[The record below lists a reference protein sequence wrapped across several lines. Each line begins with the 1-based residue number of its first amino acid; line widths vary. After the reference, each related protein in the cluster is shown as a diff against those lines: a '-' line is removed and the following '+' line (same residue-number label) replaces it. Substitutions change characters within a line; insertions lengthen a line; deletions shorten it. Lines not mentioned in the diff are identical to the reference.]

1 MAEVE
6 GFPYFEVEFDK
17 QGGEV
22 DPAERPAVLAF
33 LGPGGG
39 GGATTDLL
47 VLSHG
52 WNNDIAE
59 ARDLYRRLLG
69 RLRAQL
75 DAGSVPAVAGRRFAV
90 VGVFWPSKKFADK
103 ELIPGGAASAGG
115 GGVGNADL
123 AEQIE
128 SLRGVFDVP
137 DADQRLDQAKVL
149 IPLLDDSPQARD
161 RFVDLVRG
169 LEPAP
174 PSEDDRDLPSQVHS
188 LSGDEVLT
196 RLGTPPPLPVPE
208 PGAGAGGAAD
218 LATGGQGSEG
228 AIDVGTAQGLR
239 SFFGGVKAGARN
251 LLNLFTYYKMKNR
264 AGVVGSGG
272 VHDLLRA
279 IRGARPDLG
288 LHLAGHSFGGRLVTA
303 AAAGPQPEPPTAPPG
318 GQPLAVSTM
327 SLLQA
332 AFSHYGFAQDYD
344 GEEHDGFFRGVVTGH
359 RVSGPVLI
367 SHSKKDTAVGLA
379 YPIASRLAR
388 QVAAA
393 LGDENDVFGGLGRNG
408 AQKTPERV
416 VGDLLPVGGGYAFA
430 GGKLYNL
437 KADTII
443 LSHSDIA
450 KDEVAYAMLTAIA
463 AT

>member
-1 MAEVE
+1 MTMAEVE

-17 QGGEV
+17 QGRPV
-22 DPAERPAVLAF
+22 DPGERQAVLTF

-39 GGATTDLL
+39 GVATTDLL

-75 DAGSVPAVAGRRFAV
+75 DAGSVPAVAGRRLAV

-115 GGVGNADL
+115 GGVGSTDL

-149 IPLLDDSPQARD
+149 IPLLDDNPQARD
-161 RFVDLVRG
+161 LFVDLVRG

-174 PSEDDRDLPSQVHS
+174 TAEDDRDLPSQLHS

-208 PGAGAGGAAD
+208 PGGAAGGAAD
-218 LATGGQGSEG
+218 LGTGGPDTAG

-264 AGVVGSGG
+264 AGEVGSGG

-279 IRGARPDLG
+279 IRAARPDLA

-303 AAAGPQPEPPTAPPG
+303 AAAGPAGGPPG
-318 GQPLAVSTM
+318 GEPLVISTM

-332 AFSHYGFAQDYD
+332 AFSHYGFAQDFD
-344 GEEHDGFFRGVVTGH
+344 GDSHDGFFRGVVTGN

-388 QVAAA
+388 QVASA

-416 VGDLLPVGGGYAFA
+416 VGDLLPVGGGYSFA

-463 AT
+463 AS